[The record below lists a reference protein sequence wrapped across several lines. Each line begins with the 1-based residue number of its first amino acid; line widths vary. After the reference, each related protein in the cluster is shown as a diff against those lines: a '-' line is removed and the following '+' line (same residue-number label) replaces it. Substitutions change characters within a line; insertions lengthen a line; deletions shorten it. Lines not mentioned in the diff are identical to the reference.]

1 MVIREIELFVNEA
14 VVIFFLVGVF
24 VFLKRVG

>member
-1 MVIREIELFVNEA
+1 MVIREIELFVNA
-14 VVIFFLVGVF
+14 AAVIFFLAGVC